1 MFFCFPSIVIFQKYC
16 IKLNASILLGTTQ
29 TSLKNHFKKNN
40 LRHFCLTF
48 KQSKVEII
56 CLLLFNQLKNCC
68 NLFSNLRIRKSN
80 FYYLFKITLGRF
92 FNCFSTVY
100 IFNTT
105 SAVFHFCWFYEAWQ
119 RFWLRHFQFEFFYF

>member
-1 MFFCFPSIVIFQKYC
+1 MFFCSPSIVIFQKYC
-16 IKLNASILLGTTQ
+16 RKLNASILLDTTQ

-80 FYYLFKITLGRF
+80 FYYLFKITWGRF
-92 FNCFSTVY
+92 KDFLIVSQQSTY
-100 IFNTT
+100 LTLLRLFFIFVGST
-105 SAVFHFCWFYEAWQ
+105 
-119 RFWLRHFQFEFFYF
+119 RHGNDFG